1 MELATISRSIS
12 NQERLKMSFAE
23 VELEVIR
30 WAEARQIIPNSNPKA
45 QSMKTLEEA
54 GELLEAATALKVLK
68 DAGMEETPIYAHWQ
82 DKYKDAIG
90 DVMVTLVI
98 GAALADVDVVEC
110 FKGAYEEIKE
120 RTGTMNSNGI
130 FVKD

>member
-1 MELATISRSIS
+1 
-12 NQERLKMSFAE
+12 MSFAE
-23 VELEVIR
+23 VELEIVR

-45 QSMKTLEEA
+45 QSMKSIEECS
-54 GELLEAATALKVLK
+54 ELLEAATALKVLK

-82 DKYKDAIG
+82 DKYRDGLA
-90 DVMVTLVI
+90 DVGITLII
-98 GAALADVDVVEC
+98 GAALADVDFVEC
-110 FKGAYEEIKE
+110 LKEGYQEIKD

>member
-1 MELATISRSIS
+1 
-12 NQERLKMSFAE
+12 MSFAD
-23 VELEVIR
+23 VELSVVR
-30 WAEARQIIPNSNPKA
+30 WAEERKIYPNSNPKA

-68 DAGMEETPIYAHWQ
+68 DAGMEHTPIFAHWQ

-90 DVMVTLVI
+90 DVMVTLII

-110 FKGAYEEIKE
+110 FKGAHDEIKD
-120 RTGTMNSNGI
+120 RKGHMNSNGLFI
-130 FVKD
+130 KQE

>member
-1 MELATISRSIS
+1 MELATIPCSIS
-12 NQERLKMSFAE
+12 NQERLRMSFAE
-23 VELEVIR
+23 VELDVVR
-30 WAEARQIIPNSNPKA
+30 WAEARRIYPNSNPKA

-68 DAGMEETPIYAHWQ
+68 DAGMEHTPIYAHWQ

-90 DVMVTLVI
+90 DVMVTLTI
-98 GAALADVDVVEC
+98 GAALADVDLVEC
-110 FKGAYEEIKE
+110 FQGAYEEIKD

>member
-1 MELATISRSIS
+1 
-12 NQERLKMSFAE
+12 MSFAE
-23 VELEVIR
+23 VELDVVR
-30 WAEARQIIPNSNPKA
+30 WAEARRIYPNSNPKA

-68 DAGMEETPIYAHWQ
+68 DAGMEHTPIYAHWQ

-90 DVMVTLVI
+90 DVMVTLTI
-98 GAALADVDVVEC
+98 GAALADVDLVEC
-110 FKGAYEEIKE
+110 FQGAYEEIKD

>member
-1 MELATISRSIS
+1 
-12 NQERLKMSFAE
+12 MSFAE
-23 VELEVIR
+23 VELEIIR

-45 QSMKTLEEA
+45 QSQKSLDEC

-68 DAGMEETPIYAHWQ
+68 DAGMEHTPIYAHWQ

-98 GAALADVDVVEC
+98 GAALADVDLVEC

-130 FVKD
+130 FVKDEK

>member
-1 MELATISRSIS
+1 
-12 NQERLKMSFAE
+12 MSFAD
-23 VELEVIR
+23 VELSVVR
-30 WAEARQIIPNSNPKA
+30 WAEARKIYPNSNPKA

-68 DAGMEETPIYAHWQ
+68 AAGMEHTPIYAHWQ
-82 DKYKDAIG
+82 DKYRDAIG

-110 FKGAYEEIKE
+110 FKGAYDEIKD
-120 RTGTMNSNGI
+120 RKGHMNSNGLFI
-130 FVKD
+130 KQE

>member
-1 MELATISRSIS
+1 
-12 NQERLKMSFAE
+12 MSYSS
-23 VELEVIR
+23 VELCVLG

-45 QSMKTLEEA
+45 QSQKSLEEC

-68 DAGMEETPIYAHWQ
+68 DAGMEHTPIYAHWQ
-82 DKYKDAIG
+82 DKYRDAIG

-110 FKGAYEEIKE
+110 FKGAHDEIKD
-120 RTGTMNSNGI
+120 RKGHMNSNGLFI
-130 FVKD
+130 KQE

>member
-1 MELATISRSIS
+1 
-12 NQERLKMSFAE
+12 MSFAE

-68 DAGMEETPIYAHWQ
+68 DAGMSDTPIYAHWQ
-82 DKYKDAIG
+82 DKYRDAIG
-90 DVMVTLVI
+90 DVMVTLTI
-98 GAALADVDVVEC
+98 GAALADVDLVEC
-110 FKGAYEEIKE
+110 FKGAYDEIKE

-130 FVKD
+130 FVKDEK

>member
-1 MELATISRSIS
+1 
-12 NQERLKMSFAE
+12 MSFAD
-23 VELEVIR
+23 VELLVIR
-30 WAEARQIIPNSNPKA
+30 WAEERKIYPNSNPKA
-45 QSMKTLEEA
+45 QSQKSLEEC

-68 DAGMEETPIYAHWQ
+68 DAGMSDTPIYAHWQ

-110 FKGAYEEIKE
+110 FQGAYEEIKE

-130 FVKD
+130 FVKDEK

>member
-1 MELATISRSIS
+1 
-12 NQERLKMSFAE
+12 MSFAE
-23 VELEVIR
+23 VELEIIR

-45 QSMKTLEEA
+45 QSQKSLEEC

-68 DAGMEETPIYAHWQ
+68 DAGMEHTPIYAHWQ

-110 FKGAYEEIKE
+110 FKGAHDEIKG
-120 RTGTMNSNGI
+120 RKGHMNSNGLFI
-130 FVKD
+130 KQE